1 MTAIR
6 LRDVCVDFPIYQ
18 GGSRSLKKTLMR
30 AGAGGRILADASQRL
45 VVHALDGISLDIEDG
60 DRVAL
65 IGPNGAGKTTLLRVL
80 AGTYEPTGGRIQ
92 VDGHVAPLFDSA
104 LGLNPDATGYEN
116 IVLRGVYMGMS
127 PREMSGRLDE
137 IATFTELGDYL
148 RMPIRSYSSGMLM
161 RLAFGVATCVHP
173 EILLMDEWLLA
184 GDAHFMDKARARLA
198 SFVTGS
204 RILVLAS
211 HSEATVREWCNKALF
226 LERGQVRGFGP
237 VDEMLAAYAESVRAA

>member
-1 MTAIR
+1 MHCHR
-6 LRDVCVDFPIYQ
+6 NSIYQ

-45 VVHALDGISLDIEDG
+45 AVHALDRISLDIEDG

-92 VDGHVAPLFDSA
+92 VDGSVAPLFDAA

-116 IVLRGVYMGMS
+116 ITLRGVYMGLS
-127 PREMSGRLDE
+127 PREMAGKMDE
-137 IATFTELGDYL
+137 IAAFTELGDYL

-161 RLAFGVATCVHP
+161 RLAFGVATSVHP

-198 SFVTGS
+198 SFVTGA

-211 HSEATVREWCNKALF
+211 HAEATVREWCNKALF
-226 LERGQVRGFGP
+226 LERGQVRRFGP
-237 VDEMLAAYAESVRAA
+237 VDEVLAAYAESVRAA

>member
-30 AGAGGRILADASQRL
+30 AGAGGRILADANQRL
-45 VVHALDGISLDIEDG
+45 MVHALDRISLDIEDG

-80 AGTYEPTGGRIQ
+80 AGTYEPTAGQIQ

-127 PREMSGRLDE
+127 PREMSGRMEE
-137 IATFTELGDYL
+137 IAAFTELGDYL

-184 GDAHFMDKARARLA
+184 GDAHFMEKARGRLA

-211 HSEATVREWCNKALF
+211 HSELTVREWCNKALF
-226 LERGQVRGFGP
+226 LERGQIRGFGP
-237 VDEMLAAYAESVRAA
+237 VDEILAAYAESVRAA

>member
-1 MTAIR
+1 VTAIR
-6 LRDVCVDFPIYQ
+6 LRDVSVDFPVYQ

-30 AGAGGRILADASQRL
+30 AGAGGRILSDASKRL
-45 VVHALDGISLDIEDG
+45 VVHALDRITLDIEEG

-80 AGTYEPTGGRIQ
+80 AGTYEPTVGLID

-116 IVLRGVYMGMS
+116 ITLRGVYMGMAPS
-127 PREMSGRLDE
+127 EMAGRLEE
-137 IATFTELGDYL
+137 IAAFTELGDYL
-148 RMPIRSYSSGMLM
+148 RMPLRSYSSGMLM

-184 GDAHFMDKARARLA
+184 GDAHFLEKARHRLA

-204 RILVLAS
+204 KILVLAS
-211 HSEATVREWCNKALF
+211 HSDAIVREWCNKALF
-226 LERGQVRGFGP
+226 LERGQVRMFGP
-237 VDEMLAAYAESVRAA
+237 VDEVLDAYAETVHA

>member
-6 LRDVCVDFPIYQ
+6 LRDVSVDFPVYQ

-30 AGAGGRILADASQRL
+30 AGAGGRILADASHRL
-45 VVHALDGISLDIEDG
+45 VVHALDRIDLDIVEG

-80 AGTYEPTGGRIQ
+80 AGTFEPTAGRVQ
-92 VDGHVAPLFDSA
+92 VDGHVAPLFDAA

-116 IVLRGVYMGMS
+116 IILRGVYMGMS
-127 PREMSGRLDE
+127 PKEMSGRIEE
-137 IATFTELGDYL
+137 IAEFTELGDYL
-148 RMPIRSYSSGMLM
+148 RMPLRSYSSGMLM

-184 GDAHFMDKARARLA
+184 GDAYFLEKARTRLA

-204 RILVLAS
+204 KILVLAS
-211 HSEATVREWCNKALF
+211 HSDLIVREWCNKALF
-226 LERGQVRGFGP
+226 LERGQIRMFGP
-237 VDEMLAAYAESVRAA
+237 VDEVLTAYADSVHA

>member
-1 MTAIR
+1 VTAIR
-6 LRDVCVDFPIYQ
+6 LRDVSVDFPVYQ
-18 GGSRSLKKTLMR
+18 GSSRSLKKTLMR
-30 AGAGGRILADASQRL
+30 AGAGGRILADASHRL
-45 VVHALDGISLDIEDG
+45 VVHALDSITIDIEEG

-80 AGTYEPTGGRIQ
+80 AGTYEPSVGQIL

-127 PREMSGRLDE
+127 PKEMSGRMEE

-184 GDAHFMDKARARLA
+184 GDAYFLDKARARLA

-204 RILVLAS
+204 KILVLAS
-211 HSEATVREWCNKALF
+211 HSDVIVREWCNKALF
-226 LERGQVRGFGP
+226 LERGQIRMFGP
-237 VDEMLAAYAESVRAA
+237 VDDVLAAYATSVHA

>member
-1 MTAIR
+1 MTSIH
-6 LRDVCVDFPIYQ
+6 LRDVSIDFPVYQ

-45 VVHALDGISLDIEDG
+45 VVHALDRISLDIVEG

-80 AGTYEPTGGRIQ
+80 AGTFEPTDGTVEI
-92 VDGHVAPLFDSA
+92 DGHVAPLFDAA

-116 IVLRGVYMGMS
+116 IILRGVYMGMS
-127 PREMSGRLDE
+127 PKEMSGRMEE
-137 IATFTELGDYL
+137 IAAFTELGDYL

-184 GDAHFMDKARARLA
+184 GDAHFLEKARSRLA

-204 RILVLAS
+204 KILVLAS
-211 HSEATVREWCNKALF
+211 HSDLIVREWCNKGLF
-226 LERGQVRGFGP
+226 LEQGQIRKFGP
-237 VDEMLAAYAESVRAA
+237 IDDVLAAYAETVHG

>member
-1 MTAIR
+1 MTAIH
-6 LRDVCVDFPIYQ
+6 LRDVSVDFPVYQ
-18 GGSRSLKKTLMR
+18 GSSRSLKKTLMR

-45 VVHALDGISLDIEDG
+45 VVHALDQINLDIEEG

-80 AGTYEPTGGRIQ
+80 AGTYEPTMGLIE

-116 IVLRGVYMGMS
+116 IILRGVYMGMS
-127 PREMSGRLDE
+127 PKSMAGRMEE
-137 IATFTELGDYL
+137 IAAFTELGDYL

-184 GDAHFMDKARARLA
+184 GDAYFLEKARARLA

-204 RILVLAS
+204 KILVLAS
-211 HSEATVREWCNKALF
+211 HSDLIVRDWCNKGLF
-226 LERGQVRGFGP
+226 LDRGQVRMFGP
-237 VDEMLAAYAESVRAA
+237 IDDVLAAYAESVHA

>member
-1 MTAIR
+1 VTAIR
-6 LRDVCVDFPIYQ
+6 LRDVSVDFPVYQ
-18 GGSRSLKKTLMR
+18 GSSRSLKKTLMR
-30 AGAGGRILADASQRL
+30 AGAGGRILADASHRL
-45 VVHALDGISLDIEDG
+45 VVHALDGINLDIEEG

-80 AGTYEPTGGRIQ
+80 AGTYEPSVGQVQ

-127 PREMSGRLDE
+127 PKEMSGRMEE

-184 GDAHFMDKARARLA
+184 GDAYFLDKARARLA

-204 RILVLAS
+204 KILVLAS
-211 HSEATVREWCNKALF
+211 HSIPIVREWCNKALF
-226 LERGQVRGFGP
+226 LERGQIRMFGP
-237 VDEMLAAYAESVRAA
+237 VDDVLAAYAESAHAA